1 MNSSPL
7 PLRAV
12 LLVSII
18 AVTYAQAPDGHCCVA
33 LAGTKPVVEAC
44 AFCATL
50 ENFVCRSSVSPW
62 TGSVSS
68 TSVDCVSFAFAN
80 ETACLAA
87 PGAQEWITS
96 SNFSGAGC
104 PKTVTAY
111 PSPPPTPPPPPFA
124 PGTDGSCCV
133 AFYGEKDAD
142 ADCDLCVSHG
152 FICRDH
158 ELYHPYDNEDNK
170 KDCLSPSNTTT
181 EAECFALGL
190 TWVTTPNAYGVQC
203 PMFYA
208 SALPPPPPPTPPPTP
223 PKPPPPSTAN
233 TTSPPPPPSTA
244 NTTSPPPPPSTAN
257 TTSPPPPPSPPPKLV
272 TDDDDDAAGL
282 AGILVTLVAT
292 TFNTLFS
299 W

>member
-1 MNSSPL
+1 VPIQCKSMDGQREQYQCGLRIFRLRQRNCVPRGTGGSAVDHIIEFFWRWMSKNRHRL
-7 PLRAV
+7 PLA
-12 LLVSII
+12 
-18 AVTYAQAPDGHCCVA
+18 
-33 LAGTKPVVEAC
+33 
-44 AFCATL
+44 
-50 ENFVCRSSVSPW
+50 SSD
-62 TGSVSS
+62 SS
-68 TSVDCVSFAFAN
+68 A
-80 ETACLAA
+80 
-87 PGAQEWITS
+87 S
-96 SNFSGAGC
+96 S
-104 PKTVTAY
+104 
-111 PSPPPTPPPPPFA
+111 FA

-223 PKPPPPSTAN
+223 PKPPII
-233 TTSPPPPPSTA
+233 
-244 NTTSPPPPPSTAN
+244 
-257 TTSPPPPPSPPPKLV
+257 
-272 TDDDDDAAGL
+272 DDDDAAGL

-299 W
+299 L

>member
-1 MNSSPL
+1 MNTSPL

-12 LLVSII
+12 FLVYFI

-33 LAGTKPVVEAC
+33 LAGTSPVDEAC
-44 AFCATL
+44 AACATL
-50 ENFVCRSSVSPW
+50 ENFVCRATVNPW

-87 PGAQEWITS
+87 PGGSMWITS

-133 AFYGEKDAD
+133 AFYGLKDAD

-152 FICRDH
+152 FICRDSIQGNSV
-158 ELYHPYDNEDNK
+158 DTSR

-181 EAECFALGL
+181 EAECFALGV
-190 TWVTTPNAYGVQC
+190 TWLTTPNDYRVQC
-203 PMFYA
+203 PVFYA
-208 SALPPPPPPTPPPTP
+208 SALPPPTPPPTP
-223 PKPPPPSTAN
+223 PPPKPPIIV
-233 TTSPPPPPSTA
+233 
-244 NTTSPPPPPSTAN
+244 
-257 TTSPPPPPSPPPKLV
+257 L
-272 TDDDDDAAGL
+272 DDDDHAAGL
-282 AGILVTLVAT
+282 TGILVALVAT
-292 TFNTLFS
+292 TFNMLY
-299 W
+299 

>member
-1 MNSSPL
+1 MATNQNIDPHRTEVSLKVGGFNIIARRAPRMNSSPL

-33 LAGTKPVVEAC
+33 LYGTNPVVEAC

-87 PGAQEWITS
+87 PGAQQWITS

-223 PKPPPPSTAN
+223 PKPPII
-233 TTSPPPPPSTA
+233 
-244 NTTSPPPPPSTAN
+244 
-257 TTSPPPPPSPPPKLV
+257 
-272 TDDDDDAAGL
+272 DDDDAAGL

-299 W
+299 L

>member
-1 MNSSPL
+1 MNTSPL

-12 LLVSII
+12 FLVYFI

-33 LAGTKPVVEAC
+33 LAGTSPADEAC

-50 ENFVCRSSVSPW
+50 ENFVCRANVDPW

-87 PGAQEWITS
+87 PGAQQWITS

-133 AFYGEKDAD
+133 AFYGEKDTD

-152 FICRDH
+152 FICRDSVQWNY
-158 ELYHPYDNEDNK
+158 LGFYVDTSK

-181 EAECFALGL
+181 EAECSALGGTGG
-190 TWVTTPNAYGVQC
+190 TWLTTPNDYGAQC
-203 PMFYA
+203 PVFYA
-208 SALPPPPPPTPPPTP
+208 SALPPPTPPPTP
-223 PKPPPPSTAN
+223 PKPPIIV
-233 TTSPPPPPSTA
+233 
-244 NTTSPPPPPSTAN
+244 
-257 TTSPPPPPSPPPKLV
+257 L
-272 TDDDDDAAGL
+272 DDDDHAAGL
-282 AGILVTLVAT
+282 TGILVALVAT
-292 TFNTLFS
+292 TFNMLY
-299 W
+299 

>member
-1 MNSSPL
+1 MATNQNIDPHRTEVSLKVGGFNIIARRAPRMNSSPL

-33 LAGTKPVVEAC
+33 LYGTNPVVEAC

-87 PGAQEWITS
+87 PGAQQWITS

-111 PSPPPTPPPPPFA
+111 PSPPPTPPPPHLHLEQTA
-124 PGTDGSCCV
+124 HVASRSTEKRMRMRIVTCALATALSAGTTN
-133 AFYGEKDAD
+133 Y
-142 ADCDLCVSHG
+142 
-152 FICRDH
+152 IIR
-158 ELYHPYDNEDNK
+158 
-170 KDCLSPSNTTT
+170 TTMK
-181 EAECFALGL
+181 
-190 TWVTTPNAYGVQC
+190 TTRKIAYLLPIPQLK
-203 PMFYA
+203 P
-208 SALPPPPPPTPPPTP
+208 SALH
-223 PKPPPPSTAN
+223 SA
-233 TTSPPPPPSTA
+233 
-244 NTTSPPPPPSTAN
+244 
-257 TTSPPPPPSPPPKLV
+257 
-272 TDDDDDAAGL
+272 
-282 AGILVTLVAT
+282 
-292 TFNTLFS
+292 
-299 W
+299 